1 MSAVLQ
7 SIAKPKTVD
16 QLVADWIE
24 AKRAEDVANKAR
36 IALEAEIIAAVGEP
50 DEGSATHEL
59 VDGSKLTITA
69 KITRTVDEAVWRSI
83 MAQVPEA
90 MRPITFVEEA
100 KLDLKGLRWLQA
112 NQPEI
117 YAFCARA
124 ITAKKAKT
132 AVSLKV

>member
-59 VDGSKLTITA
+59 IDGSKLTITA
-69 KITRTVDEAVWRSI
+69 KITRTVDEAAWRQV
-83 MAQVPEA
+83 MPMVPEA
-90 MRPITFVEEA
+90 LRPIQLVETA
-100 KLDLKGLRWLQA
+100 KLDVKGLRWLQEHR
-112 NQPEI
+112 PEV
-117 YAFCARA
+117 YAVVAQA
-124 ITAKKAKT
+124 VTAKRAKT
-132 AVSLKV
+132 AVTLKV